1 MSPRRIACNGKPVN
15 PLRREALRAGAGL
28 VAGMALPGLAA
39 APLIE
44 RPIPEGEALPVVG
57 LGTWQSF
64 DVAGDAAGTAAAREV
79 LRLFA
84 AGGGRLVDSSPMYG
98 SAESVVGD
106 LATELG
112 VQDRLFHATK
122 VWTGGRESGIAQME
136 ASLRRMRVARMDL
149 MQVHNLVNIHTH
161 LRTLREWKRQGRV
174 RYIGVTRYHSG
185 AYADLEPVMRSEELD
200 CVQINYSLAEPDAE
214 RRLLPLAAERRLA
227 VIVDRP
233 FAEGALFDRVR
244 GKPLPDFA
252 RVIGCD
258 SLGTDVPEWIL
269 SQPAVTCVIPA
280 TRNPKHMGDD
290 LGAAGG
296 TLPDA
301 GLRAGSPHTS
311 RRSEPSRASRVPP
324 RVRTSQ
330 EQPRHPGFPGRRG
343 FMTGNYL

>member
-1 MSPRRIACNGKPVN
+1 MSPGCFACGGKPVN
-15 PLRREALRAGAGL
+15 PLRREALRAAAGL
-28 VAGMALPGLAA
+28 IAGMALPGLAA
-39 APLIE
+39 APVIE
-44 RPIPEGEALPVVG
+44 RPIPKSGEGLPVVG

-64 DVAGDAAGTAAAREV
+64 DVAGDAVGTAAAREV

-106 LATELG
+106 LGTELG

-149 MQVHNLVNIHTH
+149 MQVHNLMDVHTH

-174 RYIGVTRYHSG
+174 RYIGVTHYHSG
-185 AYADLEPVMRSEELD
+185 AYADLEQVMRSEELD
-200 CVQINYSLAEPDAE
+200 FVQFNYSLAEPDAE

-227 VIVDRP
+227 VIVNRP

-252 RVIGCD
+252 RTIGCD
-258 SLGTDVPEWIL
+258 SWAQLFLKWIL
-269 SQPAVTCVIPA
+269 GQPAVTCVIPA
-280 TRNPKHMGDD
+280 TRNPQHMSDN
-290 LGAAGG
+290 LGAARG

-301 GLRAGSPHTS
+301 GMRA
-311 RRSEPSRASRVPP
+311 RIAA
-324 RVRTSQ
+324 
-330 EQPRHPGFPGRRG
+330 
-343 FMTGNYL
+343 YLETI